1 MLDMVVA
8 DIHRGESRSLV
19 LQGAAGVGKTALL
32 KYLIASA
39 PELSVVRAVGVESE
53 MELRIPVCTSRGDDS
68 RSTSETARS
77 APAHTGGR
85 VRLDRRRSPDPF
97 LVALGLSNSE
107 IGTRLFLS
115 PRTVEWHLSKVFGKL
130 GVGSRK
136 ELRSALSEVGA
147 VIAAV

>member
-1 MLDMVVA
+1 
-8 DIHRGESRSLV
+8 
-19 LQGAAGVGKTALL
+19 
-32 KYLIASA
+32 
-39 PELSVVRAVGVESE
+39 
-53 MELRIPVCTSRGDDS
+53 
-68 RSTSETARS
+68 
-77 APAHTGGR
+77 
-85 VRLDRRRSPDPF
+85 
-97 LVALGLSNSE
+97 LGLSNSE